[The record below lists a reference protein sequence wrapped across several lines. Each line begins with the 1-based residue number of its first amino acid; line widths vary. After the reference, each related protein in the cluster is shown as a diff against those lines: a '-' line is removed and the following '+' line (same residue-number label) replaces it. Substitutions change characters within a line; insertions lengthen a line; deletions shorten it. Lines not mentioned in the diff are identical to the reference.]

1 MGLQLAEQ
9 VVIYYA
15 SVVLRET
22 LDCFMLIHEI
32 MVDPGLKHPL
42 EVIFLSKTR
51 HAQSESV

>member
-42 EVIFLSKTR
+42 EVIFLSKPR